1 MVLEHIFKNKCEK
14 NKTGFDNIGYKI
26 FFICWMTLYWLNV
39 SRYIFS
45 PTRKDVMVYILL
57 IATIYTYYLYKM
69 FMICKP
75 WTGIFIPMLIGIVC
89 FIFLQ
94 FMIIYLQINKYKL

>member
-45 PTRKDVMVYILL
+45 PPTINTSLTDLFAFNARIPVDKSFETDTFGMVS
-57 IATIYTYYLYKM
+57 TE
-69 FMICKP
+69 
-75 WTGIFIPMLIGIVC
+75 
-89 FIFLQ
+89 FLT
-94 FMIIYLQINKYKL
+94 NS